1 MRPSSPR
8 LPGTSPRVSLWFSV
22 VSPNLE
28 DELHRQSWLP
38 KTSPSEA
45 QPPQAWSKRGG
56 GEQGE
61 PSVRAGWGWG
71 RGGLLTFRAPSR
83 GQSHRDK
90 GQERKGAGW
99 ARHPAVRRAWGLQCV
114 WGGTCMPRSPWLG
127 RGSLGSLR
135 GDPLHVSVWTRKGL
149 SWTSFVGGWEGTENA
164 NNLSW
169 SNTALQ
175 MHLLRGTLGGKK
187 VWFCSECVCV
197 CVCVWH
203 GYVQFSL

>member
-1 MRPSSPR
+1 M
-8 LPGTSPRVSLWFSV
+8 
-22 VSPNLE
+22 
-28 DELHRQSWLP
+28 
-38 KTSPSEA
+38 
-45 QPPQAWSKRGG
+45 
-56 GEQGE
+56 
-61 PSVRAGWGWG
+61 RAGWGWG
-71 RGGLLTFRAPSR
+71 RGGHWRHTQSFTRGGLLTFRAPR
-83 GQSHRDK
+83 RAQSHRDK

-99 ARHPAVRRAWGLQCV
+99 ARHPAVRSLRRAWGLQCV

-149 SWTSFVGGWEGTENA
+149 SWTSFVGGWEGTENL

-187 VWFCSECVCV
+187 RFGFVRSVCGCGCVCGTGMSNSV
-197 CVCVWH
+197 CEEAQQMH
-203 GYVQFSL
+203 FS